1 MKIRSIKK
9 IWIIILIYVLF
20 IYISLPYFPVFV
32 AFLKNYISK
41 DTLNN
46 LSLLFCISFFL
57 VLSKWIY
64 DKKYKF
70 VQDIFIISPLL
81 LLTYMSFSLDVW
93 AERVHFIQYGLLGL
107 LVSRAYKIGTLKI
120 LLASGLFIMSVGLVD
135 EIIQWF
141 LPNRYGDIRDVV
153 MNSLGGVSGLWLGQF
168 LYWENNYLKNVF
180 IKNN

>member
-41 DTLNN
+41 DTLNIF
-46 LSLLFCISFFL
+46 SLLFCISFFL

-64 DKKYKF
+64 DKQYKF
-70 VQDIFIISPLL
+70 VQYIFIISPLI

-93 AERVHFIQYGLLGL
+93 AERVHFIQYELLGL
-107 LVSRAYKIGTLKI
+107 LVSRAYKISSFKM
-120 LLASGLFIMSVGLVD
+120 LLVTGLLIVSVGLSRDHPMVSSQSIWWYTGRSD
-135 EIIQWF
+135 E
-141 LPNRYGDIRDVV
+141 LTGRSIR
-153 MNSLGGVSGLWLGQF
+153 SLAWTILILG
-168 LYWENNYLKNVF
+168 K
-180 IKNN
+180 

>member
-41 DTLNN
+41 DTLNI
-46 LSLLFCISFFL
+46 LSLFFCISFFL

-64 DKKYKF
+64 DKQYKF
-70 VQDIFIISPLL
+70 VQYIFIISPLI
-81 LLTYMSFSLDVW
+81 LLTYMSFSLEVW
-93 AERVHFIQYGLLGL
+93 AERVHFIQYWLLGML
-107 LVSRAYKIGTLKI
+107 ISRAYKINSFKI

-168 LYWENNYLKNVF
+168 LYWENNYFKNIF

>member
-1 MKIRSIKK
+1 
-9 IWIIILIYVLF
+9 
-20 IYISLPYFPVFV
+20 
-32 AFLKNYISK
+32 
-41 DTLNN
+41 
-46 LSLLFCISFFL
+46 
-57 VLSKWIY
+57 
-64 DKKYKF
+64 
-70 VQDIFIISPLL
+70 
-81 LLTYMSFSLDVW
+81 MSFSLDVW

-107 LVSRAYKIGTLKI
+107 LVSRGYKIGTFKI

-168 LYWENNYLKNVF
+168 LYWENNYLKNIF

>member
-9 IWIIILIYVLF
+9 IWIIILIYVIF
-20 IYISLPYFPVFV
+20 IYISLPYFPFFV

-41 DTLNN
+41 DTLNI
-46 LSLLFCISFFL
+46 LSLFFCISFFL

-64 DKKYKF
+64 DKQYKF
-70 VQDIFIISPLL
+70 VQYIFIISPLI

-107 LVSRAYKIGTLKI
+107 LVSRAYKISSLKM
-120 LLASGLFIMSVGLVD
+120 LLASGLFIMSALVD
-135 EIIQWF
+135 EIIQLF
-141 LPNRYGDIRDVV
+141 LPNRYGDMRDVV

-168 LYWENNYLKNVF
+168 LYWENNYLKNIF

>member
-1 MKIRSIKK
+1 MKIGSIKK
-9 IWIIILIYVLF
+9 IWIIILSYVLF
-20 IYISLPYFPVFV
+20 IYISVPYFPVFV

-41 DTLNN
+41 DTLNT
-46 LSLLFCISFFL
+46 LSLFFCISFFL

-64 DKKYKF
+64 DKQYKF
-70 VQDIFIISPLL
+70 VQYIFIISPLII
-81 LLTYMSFSLDVW
+81 LTSMSSSLDVW
-93 AERVHFIQYGLLGL
+93 AERLHFIQYGLLGM
-107 LVSRAYKIGTLKI
+107 LVSRAYEISSFKI
-120 LLASGLFIMSVGLVD
+120 LLASGLFIMSVGLVV

-168 LYWENNYLKNVF
+168 LYWEEKYLKNIF

>member
-1 MKIRSIKK
+1 MKIKSINK

-32 AFLKNYISK
+32 AYLKNYLSK
-41 DTLNN
+41 DTLNI

-57 VLSKWIY
+57 VFSKWIY

-70 VQDIFIISPLL
+70 VQYIFIISPLI
-81 LLTYMSFSLDVW
+81 LLTYMSFSLDMW

-107 LVSRAYKIGTLKI
+107 LVSRAYKIGTFKI

-153 MNSLGGVSGLWLGQF
+153 MNSLGGLSGLWLGQF
-168 LYWENNYLKNVF
+168 LYWGK
-180 IKNN
+180 

>member
-9 IWIIILIYVLF
+9 IWIIIMIYVLF

-32 AFLKNYISK
+32 SFLKNYISK
-41 DTLNN
+41 DTLNI

-64 DKKYKF
+64 DKQYKF
-70 VQDIFIISPLL
+70 VHYIFIISPLI
-81 LLTYMSFSLDVW
+81 LLTYMSFSLEVW
-93 AERVHFIQYGLLGL
+93 AERVHFIQYGLLGM
-107 LVSRAYKIGTLKI
+107 LVSRAYKIISFKI

-141 LPNRYGDIRDVV
+141 LPNRYGDMRDVV
-153 MNSLGGVSGLWLGQF
+153 MNSLGGISGLWLGQF
-168 LYWENNYLKNVF
+168 LYWENNYLKNIF

>member
-41 DTLNN
+41 DTLNI

-64 DKKYKF
+64 DKQYKF
-70 VQDIFIISPLL
+70 VQYIFIISPLI

-107 LVSRAYKIGTLKI
+107 LVSRAYKISSLNM
-120 LLASGLFIMSVGLVD
+120 LLASGLFIMSIGLVD
-135 EIIQWF
+135 EVIQWF

-168 LYWENNYLKNVF
+168 LYWENNYLKNIF